1 MNSNADTL
9 LEKKNK
15 LYRDD
20 KNTETAKVLLAAVQS
35 KHASPGELRSV
46 SLCSPEILLS
56 LSSVYLP
63 SFKSLWLEEQS

>member
-46 SLCSPEILLS
+46 SLCHN
-56 LSSVYLP
+56 
-63 SFKSLWLEEQS
+63 